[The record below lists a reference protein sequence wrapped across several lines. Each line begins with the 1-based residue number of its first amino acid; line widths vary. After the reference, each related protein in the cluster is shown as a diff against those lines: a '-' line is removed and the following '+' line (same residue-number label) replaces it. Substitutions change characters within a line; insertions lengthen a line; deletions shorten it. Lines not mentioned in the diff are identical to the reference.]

1 MNSTFLTALIAAGAA
16 LLGSAVAQFGPLLQ
30 QWLSR
35 RHERRALLR
44 QRYEQMAT
52 LASDLSIH
60 MARVVETSVQAGP
73 RSEGSELAQAA
84 TQMQT
89 LALLYFPELKAS
101 VDELQRASIALESA
115 FFRSSVEDA
124 KAALEP
130 FLQAKRAAFQAIEQH
145 AERYA
150 RR

>member
-44 QRYEQMAT
+44 QRYEQIAN
-52 LASDLSIH
+52 LASDLPILL
-60 MARVVETSVQAGP
+60 ARVVEAAGQDGARP
-73 RSEGSELAQAA
+73 AGSELAQAA

-89 LALLYFPELKAS
+89 LALLYFPELKATTA
-101 VDELQRASIALESA
+101 ELQRSAIEMEAA
-115 FFRSSVEDA
+115 FFQPHAEVAR
-124 KAALEP
+124 AALEP
-130 FLQAKRAAFQAIEQH
+130 FLQAKRAASQAIEQH